1 MDMKTLAA
9 WTSTDPK
16 TCFDTSKSQIL
27 TGRCGRSLHRLYT
40 SDSRAS
46 PPSASC
52 TRSAKEP
59 SRRHSPEFSGSS
71 VGAPVAVGRG
81 VAVAV
86 EATAAARSRASWA
99 VGVAAAAMSRAAFRT
114 AGWRGEDMRGRQA
127 RGSGGRGAAGWF
139 VGARFRVERTL
150 ARALSPGSRGSRG
163 MGCLVTMESSLEGQV
178 VRSRAGD
185 EWMRSRASELGGRA
199 KTYIR

>member
-1 MDMKTLAA
+1 MDMKTLAPC
-9 WTSTDPK
+9 TSTDPK

-40 SDSRAS
+40 SDSRAR
-46 PPSASC
+46 PPRASC

-86 EATAAARSRASWA
+86 VATAAARARASLA

-114 AGWRGEDMRGRQA
+114 AGWRGEDMRGR
-127 RGSGGRGAAGWF
+127 RGRGERRRSRGAWGSWGRGVR
-139 VGARFRVERTL
+139 VGRTL
-150 ARALSPGSRGSRG
+150 ARALSRLSGSRG
-163 MGCLVTMESSLEGQV
+163 MGGCSSRWNHHWRAKV
-178 VRSRAGD
+178 VRSRAAT
-185 EWMRSRASELGGRA
+185 RSGRGRRGV